1 VASDCRAI
9 PGSLDEMTQRP
20 LRVLIVASHPVQYAS
35 PVFRQFAKDPR
46 LEIQVAYGTLQGA
59 ESAIDPEFG
68 VQIAWDVPLL
78 EGYSWVLA
86 PNLSWRPGVGR
97 FFGLINTGLWHM
109 IRTRQYDAVV
119 SYAGYAYATFWIVAV
134 AAKWSGIPLLFGT
147 DATGLAPRVGSGWK
161 AKIKK
166 LLLPKIFSIADMVIA
181 PSAATRDYVNSL
193 GIPLDQIALTPFVVD
208 NDWWRSRAATADRRA
223 VRKTWRIPV
232 DAMVVLFCG
241 KFQPWKRPQDA
252 LRAFA
257 RAAVPEAY
265 MVFAGT
271 GPLSASLKTEAESL
285 GVTARVRFLGFVNQT
300 QLPEIYTAS
309 DLMVLPSQ
317 YDACPAVVCEAMLC
331 GCPVVISDEVRGR
344 FDIVTHGVTGFI
356 FPCGDI
362 PALAGILSAALAD
375 RAKLSGLGQVATARM
390 ETWSPRENVEATV
403 GALERAIRFRLARKN
418 GHRVKMLKQ

>member
-1 VASDCRAI
+1 
-9 PGSLDEMTQRP
+9 MTHQP
-20 LRVLIVASHPVQYAS
+20 LRVLFVASHPVPYAS
-35 PVFRQFAKDPR
+35 PVFRLFEKDPR

-68 VQIAWDVPLL
+68 VQVAWDVPLL
-78 EGYSWVLA
+78 DGYSWILA

-97 FFGLINTGLWHM
+97 FFGLINTELWHM
-109 IRTRQYDAVV
+109 VRTRQYDAVV
-119 SYAGYAYATFWIVAV
+119 SYAGYSYATFWIVAV
-134 AAKWSGIPLLFGT
+134 AAKWSGIPFLFGT
-147 DATGLAPRVGSGWK
+147 DATGLAPRVGSGLK

-166 LLLPKIFSIADMVIA
+166 LLLPKIFGMADMVIA
-181 PSAATRDYVNSL
+181 PSAATRDYLNSL
-193 GIPLDQIALTPFVVD
+193 GIPLHQIALTPFIVD

-223 VRKTWRIPV
+223 VRKSWRIPD
-232 DAMVVLFCG
+232 DAMVVLFCA

-257 RAAVPEAY
+257 RADVPGAF

-271 GPLSASLKTEAESL
+271 GPLSAGLKTEAESL
-285 GVTARVRFLGFVNQT
+285 GVTEKVRFLGFVNQT

-331 GCPVVISDEVRGR
+331 SCPVVISDEVRGR
-344 FDIVTHGVTGFI
+344 FDIVAHGTTGFI

-362 PALAGILSAALAD
+362 PALAEILSMALAD
-375 RAKLSGLGQVATARM
+375 RTKLRRVGRAAATRM
-390 ETWSPRENVEATV
+390 ETWGPRENVEATV
-403 GALERAIRFRLARKN
+403 GAVQRAIQFRFARKY
-418 GHRVKMLKQ
+418 GHRVKMLER

>member
-1 VASDCRAI
+1 
-9 PGSLDEMTQRP
+9 MTQRP
-20 LRVLIVASHPVQYAS
+20 LRVLFVASHPVQYAS
-35 PVFRQFAKDPR
+35 PVFRLLARDPR

-97 FFGLINTGLWHM
+97 FFGLINSGLWHM
-109 IRTRQYDAVV
+109 VRTRQYDAVV
-119 SYAGYAYATFWIVAV
+119 SYAGYSYATFWIVAV

-147 DATGLAPRVGSGWK
+147 DATGLAPRVGSGLK
-161 AKIKK
+161 ARIKQ
-166 LLLPKIFSIADMVIA
+166 LVLPRIFGMADTVIA

-208 NDWWRSRAATADRRA
+208 NDWWRSRAATADRGA
-223 VRKTWRIPV
+223 VRKRWRIPG
-232 DAMVVLFCG
+232 DAPVVLFCA

-257 RAAVPEAY
+257 RADVPGAY
-265 MVFAGT
+265 MVFVGT

-285 GVTARVRFLGFVNQT
+285 GFSERVRFLGFVNQT
-300 QLPEIYTAS
+300 RLPEIYAAS

-331 GCPVVISDEVRGR
+331 GCPVAISDEVRGR
-344 FDIVTHGVTGFI
+344 FDIVADGATGFI

-362 PALAGILSAALAD
+362 SALARILSGALTN
-375 RAKLSGLGQVATARM
+375 RAKLRGLGRAATTRM

-403 GALERAIRFRLARKN
+403 EAVQRAIRFRFARRN
-418 GHRVKMLKQ
+418 GQRVKMLKR